1 MSGNRF
7 EVFKGFLHAIYRFE
21 VTWHTFGT
29 GFWVLKGFCM
39 QYINYKLWELCP
51 VMYLEFSKG
60 FYLQYIGYKLQDVNP
75 EMYSFCYAF
84 GVFKEFIDAIY

>member
-1 MSGNRF
+1 
-7 EVFKGFLHAIYRFE
+7 
-21 VTWHTFGT
+21 
-29 GFWVLKGFCM
+29 M
-39 QYINYKLWELCP
+39 QYINYKLWEVCP

-84 GVFKEFIDAIY
+84 GVFKGFIDAIY